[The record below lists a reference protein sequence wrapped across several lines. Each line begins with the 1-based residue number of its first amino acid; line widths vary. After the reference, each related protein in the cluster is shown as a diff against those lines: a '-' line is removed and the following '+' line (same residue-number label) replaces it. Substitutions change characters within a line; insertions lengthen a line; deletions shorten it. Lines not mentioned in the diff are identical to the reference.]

1 MSKLATTK
9 ILAESSRH
17 LHILGTRGIPAC
29 HGGFETFAEK
39 LALYLVSKGWT
50 VSVYC
55 QEQGR
60 SSIEREIWQGV
71 ELVKIHVPFEG
82 AKGSILFDWIAART
96 ASSSDGVALT
106 LGYNTALF
114 SLFYRLRKFPHLIN
128 MDGLEWQRDKWS
140 LPAKAWLYLNERFGC
155 WFGDHL
161 IADHPEIE
169 KHLQSRAPAKK
180 ITMIPYGADVPD
192 DFDDSIIEDLGLT
205 RKDYALIVARPEP
218 ENSILGMVRAFSR
231 KVRGV
236 KLVVLGNYDDVKN
249 NYQRNV
255 LSAAGGEVVFAGAI
269 YDKSRL
275 AALRENAALYLH
287 GHTVGGTNP
296 ALVEALAS
304 GLPVLAHDNR
314 FNRWVAGSGA
324 EYFSDEDSCA
334 VRLDDLLANR
344 VKLDSLSKLSKSRFN
359 DSFQWS
365 SVLDA
370 YEELIL
376 RFVRP

>member
-1 MSKLATTK
+1 MSKLATTTT
-9 ILAESSRH
+9 LAESSRH